1 MYAFKRANGFNLI
14 ICAGKNALASDVK
27 LTRTILRGP
36 AAIFF
41 VVAGT
46 FHFLKP
52 ELYLQIMP
60 P

>member
-1 MYAFKRANGFNLI
+1 MELM
-14 ICAGKNALASDVK
+14 
-27 LTRTILRGP
+27 RTILRRL

-52 ELYLQIMP
+52 EIYLQIMP
-60 P
+60 PDFPAPQLLASQTEVLGKIKRQ